1 MANIMKKAVV
11 IGSFLV
17 ALSVAAVAPSSA
29 QTVTVEP
36 NYAGPPQEGYIDPY
50 AAYAYNPGPR
60 VERAWEFPAGHDST
74 GQASSYREL
83 GVKPGPS
90 SGAPANPC
98 FLSQRVQN
106 RC

>member
-11 IGSFLV
+11 IGSFAA
-17 ALSVAAVAPSSA
+17 ALSLAAAAPSSA

-36 NYAGPPQEGYIDPY
+36 NYAGPPQGYVDPY
-50 AAYAYNPGPR
+50 AAYAYSPGPR

-74 GQASSYREL
+74 GQAFSYREL